1 MKPRRPTIAL
11 LLQRLLLSL
20 LLVTALLAY
29 AVPPSLAVAQM
40 SVGDE
45 TEPPCHEMAGA
56 KEMPAPEKA
65 KADPFACCATL
76 ACGMM
81 FQALPPAFQ
90 PEEPT
95 ITGAFARPLGRTL
108 PGLPQPDAAWRPPA
122 LFL

>member
-1 MKPRRPTIAL
+1 MKPRRPTFAL
-11 LLQRLLLSL
+11 LLQRILLSL
-20 LLVTALLAY
+20 LLVSALLAY
-29 AVPPSLAVAQM
+29 AAPLGMAATQM

-45 TEPPCHEMAGA
+45 AQPPCHEMASA

-90 PEEPT
+90 PEEPA
-95 ITGAFARPLGRTL
+95 IVSVFVRPLGPSL
-108 PGLPQPDAAWRPPA
+108 PDLPQPDTTWRPPA
-122 LFL
+122 HFL